1 MIADEPRP
9 EPAADT
15 PVEGAAT
22 PDGAAPEPPRRRFED
37 LPPAAQR
44 ALLEAEERRRAADA
58 AKIAAPKEIAGR
70 DGPEP
75 VRYGDWEKKGIIC
88 DF

>member
-1 MIADEPRP
+1 MPT
-9 EPAADT
+9 ADT
-15 PVEGAAT
+15 PADPAAAT
-22 PDGAAPEPPRRRFED
+22 DVVSPTPDTPAEPPRRRFED
-37 LPPAAQR
+37 LPAAAQR
-44 ALLEAEERRRAADA
+44 ALIEAEERRKAADG
-58 AKIAAPKEIAGR
+58 AKVAAPKEIAGR